1 MKTLII
7 GGGLSGLALAEQLT
21 RLGQD
26 FHLLEAR
33 DRFGGRIE
41 TQRLGGAYFDMG
53 PAWFWPGQPRVAE
66 LVDRFGLHRFDQY
79 STGDLVYEDEFGH
92 VQRGR
97 GFASMEGSWRIEGGF
112 AALTAALEKGI
123 PTSRKQLDAKTIG
136 LQLKNGICT
145 ATLADGNVFEGDRI
159 VLALPPRIASN
170 IEFSPSLPERSSIEM
185 AAVPTWMAGQAK
197 VVAVFNSP
205 FWRDLGLSGDA
216 MSRIGPMAEI
226 HDASPASGGP
236 CALFGFVGVPP
247 QARLDQQALR
257 QAAVAQLIRLFGAA
271 AAEPQALYIKD
282 WALDPLTSTP
292 HDCKPQHSHPA
303 YGLPEA
309 LRGLWEDRLVFA
321 GTEVASHFGGYI
333 EGALEAADAALTV
346 LTRNVP
352 DRLGHHV
359 QGNS

>member
-7 GGGLSGLALAEQLT
+7 GGGLSGLALAERLT
-21 RLGQD
+21 RLSQD

-41 TQRLGGAYFDMG
+41 TQHLGDAYFDLG

-79 STGDLVYEDEFGH
+79 STGDLVYENELGQ
-92 VQRGR
+92 VLRGQ
-97 GFASMEGSWRIEGGF
+97 GFASMEGSWRIEGGL
-112 AALTAALEKGI
+112 AALTTALEKCI
-123 PTSRKQLDAKTIG
+123 PTSRKQRNAKTIR
-136 LQLKNGICT
+136 LKLHDGICT
-145 ATLADGNVFEGDRI
+145 ATLADGSVIEGDQV
-159 VLALPPRIASN
+159 VLAMPPRIASN
-170 IEFSPSLPERSSIEM
+170 IEFSPTLPEKSFIEM

-216 MSRIGPMAEI
+216 MSRIGPLAEI

-236 CALFGFVGVPP
+236 YALFGFVGVPP
-247 QARLDQQALR
+247 QARLDQEALR
-257 QAAVAQLIRLFGAA
+257 QAAVAQLNRLFGTG
-271 AAEPQALYIKD
+271 AAEPEALYIKD

-292 HDCKPQHSHPA
+292 LDSRPQHSHPA
-303 YGLPEA
+303 YGLPVA

-333 EGALEAADAALTV
+333 EGALEAAETAI
-346 LTRNVP
+346 R
-352 DRLGHHV
+352 
-359 QGNS
+359 

>member
-7 GGGLSGLALAEQLT
+7 GGGLSGLALAERLT
-21 RLGQD
+21 HLGQD
-26 FHLLEAR
+26 FHLVEAR

-41 TQRLGGAYFDMG
+41 TQHLGDAYFDMG

-66 LVDRFGLHRFDQY
+66 VVERFGLHRFDQY
-79 STGDLVYEDEFGH
+79 STGDLIYEDEFGH

-112 AALTAALEKGI
+112 AALTTALEKCI
-123 PTSRKQLDAKTIG
+123 PTSRKQLNAKTIG
-136 LQLKNGICT
+136 LKLQNGICT
-145 ATLADGNVFEGDRI
+145 ATLADGSVIEGDQI
-159 VLALPPRIASN
+159 VLAMPPRIASN
-170 IEFSPSLPERSSIEM
+170 IEFSPALPERSSIELS
-185 AAVPTWMAGQAK
+185 AVPTWMAGQAK

-216 MSRIGPMAEI
+216 MSRMGPMAEI
-226 HDASPASGGP
+226 HDASPSSGGP
-236 CALFGFVGVPP
+236 YAMFGFVGVPP
-247 QARLDQQALR
+247 QARLDQHALR
-257 QAAVAQLIRLFGAA
+257 QAAVAQLIRLFGTGAA
-271 AAEPQALYIKD
+271 KPEALYIKD

-292 HDCKPQHSHPA
+292 LDSRPQHSHPA

-321 GTEVASHFGGYI
+321 GTEVATHFGGYI

-346 LTRNVP
+346 LSRNVP
-352 DRLGHHV
+352 DGLGHH
-359 QGNS
+359 N